1 MGTLDLTIKGDTH
14 QLEEEE
20 ALSYI
25 PGKRGKL
32 KGPIHKLTKIGE
44 MKKQVEIL
52 QTWVYQA
59 FS

>member
-52 QTWVYQA
+52 QIWVYQA